1 MARQKFCFVIA
12 SVVAVSILFNS
23 VVYACSK
30 FAPAPVPAQ
39 LASMDSMAGMHEGM
53 IERGPCAKH
62 KQDICKSV
70 RDRTRSVQ
78 PVVYKSV
85 DPPHEPVLFLA
96 TNPKIVVPEQL
107 DLTAGSADWQSAF
120 HAVFKL
126 PLPYSLRVL
135 RI

>member
-30 FAPAPVPAQ
+30 FAPAALAPQ
-39 LASMDSMAGMHEGM
+39 LASMDNMAGMAGGM
-53 IERGPCAKH
+53 IERGPCADH

-70 RDRTRSVQ
+70 RDRMLSIRPSPYKLVDLQQPIVAFFPFNLAIDKADQTTFASRSV
-78 PVVYKSV
+78 
-85 DPPHEPVLFLA
+85 EWE
-96 TNPKIVVPEQL
+96 T
-107 DLTAGSADWQSAF
+107 TF